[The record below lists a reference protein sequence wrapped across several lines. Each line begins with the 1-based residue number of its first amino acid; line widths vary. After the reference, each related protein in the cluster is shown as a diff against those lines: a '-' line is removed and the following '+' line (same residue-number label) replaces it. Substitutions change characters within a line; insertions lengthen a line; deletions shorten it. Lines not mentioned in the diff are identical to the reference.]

1 MLEGWFALD
10 LLVEGGRCT
19 GVLALP
25 PGGGGGGGGG
35 PVEVRADHVVLA
47 TGGAGQLFS
56 VTTNPAESTGD
67 GVAMALRAGVPTAD
81 VEFVQ
86 FHPTALH
93 HPAMP
98 RPLLSEA
105 LRGHGALLRDRD
117 GERFVDELA
126 PRDVV
131 SRAMAA
137 RMAEQGVDHLWLDA
151 TGLERF
157 PARFPTIAASLSS
170 IGLDPQRDW
179 LPIAP
184 AAHHL
189 SGGVVTDLWGA
200 TALPG
205 LWAVGEVACT
215 GVHGANRLASNSLLE
230 GMVFG
235 ARLAERIPSGAR
247 SPEPSGALR
256 AVLGEEPIDGIECT
270 ELVQPATPL
279 PPDPDRWPD
288 AGRDETARHR
298 AAGHDARRRC
308 RAQRRVAGAARAPSW
323 RTRPP
328 RSGTRPPRSAPGSWR
343 TCCGWRTRC
352 WPPRS
357 PGPRRRGAHARR
369 EYPETDPAWRRRL
382 VHGHAGRDGEDRRG

>member
-1 MLEGWFALD
+1 MHAGGAATGAEVERALVDATYRSASAVLEGWFALD
-10 LLVEGGRCT
+10 LLVEGGRCV
-19 GVLALP
+19 GVPRCHPVAATARSRCGPTTSCWP
-25 PGGGGGGGGG
+25 PAG
-35 PVEVRADHVVLA
+35 P
-47 TGGAGQLFS
+47 GQLFS
-56 VTTNPAESTGD
+56 VTTNPPESTGD
-67 GVAMALRAGVPTAD
+67 GVAMALRAGVPMAD

-157 PARFPTIAASLSS
+157 SPALPDHRRLARPPSGSTPSATGSPSPRRPTTSRGAWSPTC
-170 IGLDPQRDW
+170 G
-179 LPIAP
+179 AP
-184 AAHHL
+184 R
-189 SGGVVTDLWGA
+189 
-200 TALPG
+200 ALPG

-235 ARLAERIPSGAR
+235 ARLAERIAAGAGG
-247 SPEPSGALR
+247 PEAERR
-256 AVLGEEPIDGIECT
+256 AAGRARATTPIDGIGCT
-270 ELVQPATPL
+270 PCSSTRARSCGPARRRL
-279 PPDPDRWPD
+279 
-288 AGRDETARHR
+288 G
-298 AAGHDARRRC
+298 DARR
-308 RAQRRVAGAARAPSW
+308 APSC
-323 RTRPP
+323 
-328 RSGTRPPRSAPGSWR
+328 A
-343 TCCGWRTRC
+343 TRC
-352 WPPRS
+352 S
-357 PGPRRRGAHARR
+357 GP
-369 EYPETDPAWRRRL
+369 
-382 VHGHAGRDGEDRRG
+382 